1 LTVFALSAAGTRAM
15 QLRLRY
21 SHHLLGDAVGFFF
34 VCVARRIYREFGLN
48 LYWCFGMDW
57 YLGEVTTKATACGRI
72 GVSLK
77 AVRFI
82 LQ

>member
-1 LTVFALSAAGTRAM
+1 M
-15 QLRLRY
+15 RLRY
-21 SHHLLGDAVGFFF
+21 SRHLLGDAVGFLF
-34 VCVARRIYREFGLN
+34 VSAAGRIYREFGLK

-57 YLGEVTTKATACGRI
+57 YLGEVMTKATGCGRI